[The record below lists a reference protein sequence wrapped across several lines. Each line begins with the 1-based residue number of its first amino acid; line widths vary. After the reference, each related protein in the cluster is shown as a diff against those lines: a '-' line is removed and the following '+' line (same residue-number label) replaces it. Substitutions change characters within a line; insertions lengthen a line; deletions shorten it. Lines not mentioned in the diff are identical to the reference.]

1 MEGRRFWRLVLA
13 LDFFYKN
20 TWPEGALYT
29 KGTRLL
35 LLAGPASLSSES
47 NCKFPMGAKDTL
59 CVSSSGDRYWHSIS
73 HLQPETS
80 YDIKM
85 QCFNEGGESEFS
97 NVMICETKGEQLR
110 GYQPCLT
117 IRHPHSG
124 KEVEAEQKSRLGLM
138 LPLSL
143 CIHPYQ
149 YSQTPGAALRVRQHF
164 PQSSTDLF
172 LSATSM
178 ETGTRRA
185 DSPLLVSTAVL
196 DYKRVPSC
204 LPSSCTVATGTALSP
219 SGCFGGFPFFMCFS
233 SSRAWQICKA
243 STKDSSVW
251 QYASAREIL
260 WHPEALL
267 QSHC

>member
-1 MEGRRFWRLVLA
+1 M
-13 LDFFYKN
+13 
-20 TWPEGALYT
+20 
-29 KGTRLL
+29 
-35 LLAGPASLSSES
+35 
-47 NCKFPMGAKDTL
+47 
-59 CVSSSGDRYWHSIS
+59 CVPSSGDRYWHSIS

-97 NVMICETKGEQLR
+97 NVMICETKGEQLH
-110 GYQPCLT
+110 GYQLCLT
-117 IRHPHSG
+117 VRHPHSG

-138 LPLSL
+138 LALSL
-143 CIHPYQ
+143 CIRLYQ
-149 YSQTPGAALRVRQHF
+149 YSQTPGAALRVHQHF

-178 ETGTRRA
+178 VTGTRRA
-185 DSPLLVSTAVL
+185 NSPLLVSTAVL
-196 DYKRVPSC
+196 DYKRVPSH

-233 SSRAWQICKA
+233 SPRAWQICKA

-260 WHPEALL
+260 WHPEVLL